1 MGVIPENLDLG
12 PVKISSADIYYQV
25 AIITAKVDAE
35 GRLVSYNVTS
45 TVEGTGTG
53 KTGPISATIGLAGN
67 DTETI
72 EIVYS

>member
-12 PVKISSADIYYQV
+12 PVTITSADIYYHG
-25 AIITAKVDAE
+25 ATITAKVDAE

-45 TVEGTGTG
+45 TVEGTSTG
-53 KTGPISATIGLAGN
+53 KVGHIRATIGLAGN